1 MHISDCPIDICSLEK
16 EEVCGTDGV
25 TYNNLCELN
34 KAKCKD
40 SSVGLA
46 YEGEC
51 TGMLKTMIDNH
62 KLSHPR

>member
-1 MHISDCPIDICSLEK
+1 MNISECPIDICPLEK
-16 EEVCGTDGV
+16 EEVCGTDGT

-40 SSVGLA
+40 SSVAVA

-51 TGMLKTMIDNH
+51 TG
-62 KLSHPR
+62 KLETKISES